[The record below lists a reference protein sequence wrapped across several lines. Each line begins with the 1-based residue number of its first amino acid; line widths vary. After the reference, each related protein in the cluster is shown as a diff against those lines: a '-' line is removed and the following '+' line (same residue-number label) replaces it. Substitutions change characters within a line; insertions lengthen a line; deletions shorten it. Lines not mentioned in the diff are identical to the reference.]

1 MSILQPMGRGLPAAP
16 PPMGGPMAG
25 LSGPVRGVGGP
36 APGVS
41 LYSCVKCLVFFLLIR
56 CHVDDAT

>member
-1 MSILQPMGRGLPAAP
+1 MGRGLPAAP

-41 LYSCVKCLVFFLLIR
+41 IILFDVFFTWQLKYINF
-56 CHVDDAT
+56 

>member
-1 MSILQPMGRGLPAAP
+1 MGRGLPAAP
-16 PPMGGPMAG
+16 PPMGAPMAG

-41 LYSCVKCLVFFLLIR
+41 LLERRVKCCTKNFFFII
-56 CHVDDAT
+56 DDAT

>member
-41 LYSCVKCLVFFLLIR
+41 LYNCVKCRFFFTNSLSCR
-56 CHVDDAT
+56 

>member
-1 MSILQPMGRGLPAAP
+1 MGRGLPAAP
-16 PPMGGPMAG
+16 PMGAGPMTG

-41 LYSCVKCLVFFLLIR
+41 EKL
-56 CHVDDAT
+56 T

>member
-1 MSILQPMGRGLPAAP
+1 MGRGLPAAP
-16 PPMGGPMAG
+16 PPMGAPMAG

-41 LYSCVKCLVFFLLIR
+41 SCSINIDVFFTL
-56 CHVDDAT
+56 

>member
-1 MSILQPMGRGLPAAP
+1 MSILKPMGRGLPAAP

-41 LYSCVKCLVFFLLIR
+41 LYGCLKCQIFFANSLSCR
-56 CHVDDAT
+56 

>member
-1 MSILQPMGRGLPAAP
+1 MGRGLPAAP
-16 PPMGGPMAG
+16 PPMGAPMAG

-41 LYSCVKCLVFFLLIR
+41 IFHERETVAFN
-56 CHVDDAT
+56 TN

>member
-1 MSILQPMGRGLPAAP
+1 MGRGLPAAP
-16 PPMGGPMAG
+16 PPMGAPMAG

-41 LYSCVKCLVFFLLIR
+41 GFFTCFFI
-56 CHVDDAT
+56 VY

>member
-1 MSILQPMGRGLPAAP
+1 MGRGLPAAP

-41 LYSCVKCLVFFLLIR
+41 ICSVEIAS
-56 CHVDDAT
+56 DD

>member
-1 MSILQPMGRGLPAAP
+1 MGRGLPAAP
-16 PPMGGPMAG
+16 PPMGAPMAG

-41 LYSCVKCLVFFLLIR
+41 IKKMNFDRLYN
-56 CHVDDAT
+56 

>member
-1 MSILQPMGRGLPAAP
+1 MSILKPMGRGLPAAP

-41 LYSCVKCLVFFLLIR
+41 LYGCLKCQFFFY
-56 CHVDDAT
+56 